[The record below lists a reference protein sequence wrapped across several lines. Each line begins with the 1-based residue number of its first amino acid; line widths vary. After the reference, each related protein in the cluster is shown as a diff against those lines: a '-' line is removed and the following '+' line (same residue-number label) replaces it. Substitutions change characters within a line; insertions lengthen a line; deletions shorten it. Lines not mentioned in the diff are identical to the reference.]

1 MLPNFFTAGPQPP
14 WAVGGAL
21 RTFPRR
27 WRGPGKELADIG
39 VFILF
44 CTECAADK
52 ALQPARG
59 CTGVR
64 RHYFRGVRTLRS
76 TPRHFLRPVDAFPG
90 TGQGVGRRRC
100 FFYYSAPIAR
110 QMKPSSQPGAAQGS
124 GDFISEVPGH
134 SAALPATSRGPQT
147 RFRAPGKQLAAI
159 GAFVSFFWL
168 LSPITVLLR
177 HSRGGVRAEKLFL
190 GRARALSNTWE
201 PFIRPVDTSAG
212 LGQAVIEGFIFAVL
226 GSFSGFANWG
236 EAVFKAT

>member
-44 CTECAADK
+44 CTDCAADE

-64 RHYFRGVRTLRS
+64 RLYFRGARTLSS
-76 TPRHFLRPVDAFPG
+76 TPRHFPRPADAFPG
-90 TGQGVGRRRC
+90 TGQAVGRHRC
-100 FFYYSAPIAR
+100 FCI
-110 QMKPSSQPGAAQGS
+110 
-124 GDFISEVPGH
+124 
-134 SAALPATSRGPQT
+134 
-147 RFRAPGKQLAAI
+147 
-159 GAFVSFFWL
+159 FFWL

-236 EAVFKAT
+236 EAVLKAT